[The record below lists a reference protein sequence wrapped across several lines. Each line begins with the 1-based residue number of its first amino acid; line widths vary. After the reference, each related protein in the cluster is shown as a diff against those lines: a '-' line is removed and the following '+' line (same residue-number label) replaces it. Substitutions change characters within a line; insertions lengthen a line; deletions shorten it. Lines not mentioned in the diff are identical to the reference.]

1 MKTKD
6 WVIPIISL
14 FLMGCTPG
22 STGSPPEPGAIQLYR
37 VDIEALTKSCQG
49 DMARMLPATV
59 VYSIDGDTIEVQIL
73 NPPPDLETEETI
85 RMIGVDTPETVHPD
99 KPVQDFGPEASA
111 FTKEQLQGK
120 QVYLAFDW
128 DLRDRYD
135 RLLAYVYTEEGTC
148 FNARLIQE
156 GYAYAYPYFRFQ
168 FMEEFADLEQT
179 AKEQHRGLWSSAS
192 PHGSL

>member
-1 MKTKD
+1 
-6 WVIPIISL
+6 
-14 FLMGCTPG
+14 
-22 STGSPPEPGAIQLYR
+22 
-37 VDIEALTKSCQG
+37 
-49 DMARMLPATV
+49 MLPAEV
-59 VYSIDGDTIEVQIL
+59 VYSIDGDTLGVQIS
-73 NPPPDLETEETI
+73 NPPPDLKTKETI

-120 QVYLAFDW
+120 RVYLAFDW

-135 RLLAYVYTEEGTC
+135 RLLAYVYTEDGTC

-168 FMEEFADLEQT
+168 FMEEFAGLEQT
-179 AKEQHRGLWSSAS
+179 AKEQHRGLWSLAQRFFN
-192 PHGSL
+192 P